1 MPEYVYKA
9 VTSKGQIVRNKVEE
23 VNKNTLIRKLK
34 NNELLPISVTQVRIN
49 GNKNRKKANK
59 RNMMD
64 IDDIMKQADS
74 ANILQGNTTLKPT
87 LKEKIN
93 MTLARD
99 EKVTSRDLIIFT
111 QNFYVLK
118 KANFN
123 NIHALSTIID
133 STENMTLRGVL
144 QDILAGVEAGEY
156 MYTTMEY
163 YSNIFP
169 YLYVNM
175 IKVGELSGSLT
186 KSLEQAVKYLET
198 ADDTN
203 GKIRKMII
211 PNVAMIIVILG
222 ILIFGVVY
230 IIPKI
235 EEAFAKADSSAK
247 LPGITIAFVKF
258 CNVLSTYWYIPVVI
272 ILGIVGIIIAYIS
285 TPKGKYNFHY
295 FKYKMPIFG
304 KLVFALDYSRFLKA
318 MLLNLENGMRIQEAL
333 EVSKSVVKN
342 YVMLSIIETSI
353 NNIFIGASWIEPFE
367 KSGLTSP
374 MQTEM
379 LKIGMQTDLPEMM
392 NKLVEYMEIDI
403 ENLMRKIMAVLPQI
417 IYSIVGIFLIF
428 LVVVIIVPCIE
439 MYMGGWLFDSVNID
453 WDNL

>member
-1 MPEYVYKA
+1 MPEYIYRA
-9 VTSKGQIVRNKVEE
+9 VTSKGQIVRNRVED
-23 VNKNTLIRKLK
+23 VNRNILIKKLK
-34 NNELLPISVTQVRIN
+34 NNGLLPISITQVAYN
-49 GNKNRKKANK
+49 SKKKKVNK

-74 ANILQGNTTLKPT
+74 ANVLQGRVSLKPT
-87 LKEKIN
+87 IKEKMN
-93 MTLARD
+93 LALSREEKITTRD
-99 EKVTSRDLIIFT
+99 IIIFT
-111 QNFYVLK
+111 QNFYLLK

-133 STENMTLRGVL
+133 STENLSLKGVL
-144 QDILAGVEAGEY
+144 QDILAGVESGEY

-169 YLYVNM
+169 YIYVNM

-186 KSLEQAVKYLET
+186 KSLEQAVKYLEESSG
-198 ADDTN
+198 TN
-203 GKIRKMII
+203 DALKKIII
-211 PNVAMIIVILG
+211 PNVIQLVLLLA

-230 IIPKI
+230 IIPMI
-235 EEAFAKADSSAK
+235 QDAFSKAGSTAQ
-247 LPGITIAFVKF
+247 LPGITIWFVDF
-258 CNVLSTYWYIPVVI
+258 CNGLMANWYIPVVI
-272 ILGIVGIIIAYIS
+272 IAGIVAIVITYIN
-285 TPKGKYNFHY
+285 TQKGRYNFHY

-304 KLVFALDYSRFLKA
+304 KLNYATDFSRLMKA

-353 NNIFIGASWIEPFE
+353 NNILIGASWIEPFE
-367 KSGLTSP
+367 KSGLSST

-392 NKLVEYMEIDI
+392 RKLVEYMDMDID
-403 ENLMRKIMAVLPQI
+403 NLMRKVMSVLPQVV
-417 IYSIVGIFLIF
+417 YSIVGIVLIF
-428 LVVVIIVPCIE
+428 LVVVIIVPCIQL
-439 MYMGGWLFDSVNID
+439 YMGDWIFDSVDLPELNM
-453 WDNL
+453 